1 MDKDAEMTRLTDMI
15 RHRRTPA
22 GTTEQN
28 CTAKRETRDIARLY
42 SSRIWL

>member
-1 MDKDAEMTRLTDMI
+1 MTRLTDMI

-22 GTTEQN
+22 GTTKPN
-28 CTAKRETRDIARLY
+28 RAAKPETRDIARLY